1 MLSFKSTILHLVP
14 LVLHDQKIHNL
25 YSQFDYNSLADQ
37 GGLNYSTQAMTLLF
51 MIFVSLVL
59 MNLLIAITVN
69 NTELLKERG
78 QILISQRKI
87 NELMEVTWYQ
97 NWHSS
102 KPILDGQKENHYK
115 LVSLK

>member
-1 MLSFKSTILHLVP
+1 M
-14 LVLHDQKIHNL
+14 D
-25 YSQFDYNSLADQ
+25 DE

-87 NELMEVTWYQ
+87 NELMK
-97 NWHSS
+97 WHSS
-102 KPILDGQKENHYK
+102 KPILDGQKENDYK
-115 LVSLK
+115 LVILKWSNNNYMLSLLENYIIV

>member
-1 MLSFKSTILHLVP
+1 MLKE
-14 LVLHDQKIHNL
+14 
-25 YSQFDYNSLADQ
+25 

-78 QILISQRKI
+78 QILISRRKI
-87 NELMEVTWYQ
+87 DELMEVTWYQ
-97 NWHSS
+97 KRYFS
-102 KPILDGQKENHYK
+102 KPIFDRHKENDYK
-115 LVSLK
+115 LVSLKLQTVFEY

>member
-1 MLSFKSTILHLVP
+1 
-14 LVLHDQKIHNL
+14 
-25 YSQFDYNSLADQ
+25 
-37 GGLNYSTQAMTLLF
+37 
-51 MIFVSLVL
+51 

-97 NWHSS
+97 KRYLS
-102 KPILDGQKENHYK
+102 KPILEGQKENDYK
-115 LVSLK
+115 LVSLLQLPKSIFDY

>member
-1 MLSFKSTILHLVP
+1 MI
-14 LVLHDQKIHNL
+14 HDQKIYNL
-25 YSQFDYNSLADQ
+25 CSQFDYNSLMKE

-87 NELMEVTWYQ
+87 NELMEVTWYKK
-97 NWHSS
+97 WHLS
-102 KPILDGQKENHYK
+102 KPILEGQKENDYK
-115 LVSLK
+115 LVSLMGLKLFLNIEIQTS

>member
-1 MLSFKSTILHLVP
+1 MLKE
-14 LVLHDQKIHNL
+14 
-25 YSQFDYNSLADQ
+25 

-78 QILISQRKI
+78 QILISRRKI
-87 NELMEVTWYQ
+87 DELMEVTWYQ
-97 NWHSS
+97 KQYFS
-102 KPILDGQKENHYK
+102 KPIFERQKENDYK
-115 LVSLK
+115 LVSLKLQTVFEY

>member
-1 MLSFKSTILHLVP
+1 MKE
-14 LVLHDQKIHNL
+14 
-25 YSQFDYNSLADQ
+25 

-78 QILISQRKI
+78 QILISRRKI
-87 NELMEVTWYQ
+87 DELMEVTWYQ
-97 NWHSS
+97 KRYLS
-102 KPILDGQKENHYK
+102 KPIFERQKENDYK
-115 LVSLK
+115 LVSLKLQTLFEY

>member
-1 MLSFKSTILHLVP
+1 M
-14 LVLHDQKIHNL
+14 
-25 YSQFDYNSLADQ
+25 ADK

-69 NTELLKERG
+69 NTELLRERG

-97 NWHSS
+97 KWHSS
-102 KPILDGQKENHYK
+102 KPILDGQKENNYK
-115 LVSLK
+115 LVILK

>member
-1 MLSFKSTILHLVP
+1 M
-14 LVLHDQKIHNL
+14 
-25 YSQFDYNSLADQ
+25 ADE

-97 NWHSS
+97 KWHSS
-102 KPILDGQKENHYK
+102 KPILDGQKENNYK
-115 LVSLK
+115 LVILK